1 MGTCRE
7 NEKRT
12 NGYVYLARH
21 GPIEMTDWLWLSSN
35 ELYRHV
41 RMRDSL
47 LTATALPIV
56 VYQWFQESWQF
67 PPSARC
73 TLAFWLVFLR
83 LVVRLQVQEETM
95 WSSNGSQKLRLIT
108 RMATQLQNTPKMDKR
123 FRKLL
128 LKTLMPWWSWRA
140 LRRTH
145 VAAREGGLR
154 NLQDTTCWRGGQSNQ
169 RLWFGVSE
177 YSEYSR
183 WIVLNI
189 LPIACAH
196 HILYSFLNYRERSG
210 RLTAKRCTPVFA
222 ECHLD
227 AWLIG
232 AQSNAVPVA
241 AEIAPLLKIVPL
253 VSTL

>member
-1 MGTCRE
+1 M
-7 NEKRT
+7 
-12 NGYVYLARH
+12 
-21 GPIEMTDWLWLSSN
+21 LSSN

-56 VYQWFQESWQF
+56 VYQWFQESWQS
-67 PPSARC
+67 PPSARYSC
-73 TLAFWLVFLR
+73 FLIGLSQTSR
-83 LVVRLQVQEETM
+83 PV
-95 WSSNGSQKLRLIT
+95 GSQKLRLIT
-108 RMATQLQNTPKMDKR
+108 RMATQLPNKPKMNKR
-123 FRKLL
+123 LSTLL

-154 NLQDTTCWRGGQSNQ
+154 NRQDTTCWRGGQSNQ

-183 WIVLNI
+183 RIVLNI

-196 HILYSFLNYRERSG
+196 HILCSFLNYRERSG

-241 AEIAPLLKIVPL
+241 AEIAPLLKIVRL